1 MKKFFALM
9 LVLSVIVV
17 FSACA
22 QLQFNANVPEIR
34 AAQEAL
40 DNAWVAGA
48 ATKASY
54 EYNSAKAYLKAAEH
68 EEAEHDYAAA
78 RGYAAKAVEQANK
91 ALEKSK

>member
-22 QLQFNANVPEIR
+22 QFNSNVPEIKT
-34 AAQEAL
+34 AQEVL
-40 DNAWVAGA
+40 DNAWMAGA
-48 ATKASY
+48 STKTSY

-68 EEAEHDYAAA
+68 EQDEHDYVAA
-78 RGYAAKAVEQANK
+78 RGYAAKAVELANK